1 MKKTLLNVIL
11 WYIGLILVICL
22 GVSRCEAQVKHEWD
36 VVELVSMDGMS
47 LKKWNTKSYTTIVDS
62 ILIISCKDSKILGL
76 LSHPQQGFF
85 DESDYR
91 VYKRKGEVTSIRDT
105 TGTIYRHE
113 YISPFYKNTLVIMV
127 DDVMGF
133 MMVHPNPQVGIV
145 FHNKKK

>member
-1 MKKTLLNVIL
+1 MSKKTFKIIL
-11 WYIGLILVICL
+11 WYVGLLCV
-22 GVSRCEAQVKHEWD
+22 GVMAASKCEAQIKQEWD
-36 VVELVSMDGMS
+36 VVELVSVDGIS
-47 LKKWNTKSYTTIVDS
+47 LKKWNTKSYITIVDS
-62 ILIISCKDSKILGL
+62 ILIISCKDVKILGL

-91 VYKRKGEVTSIRDT
+91 VYKRKGGITSIGDS

-113 YISPFYKNTLVIMV
+113 YVSPFYNNTLVIMV
-127 DDVMGF
+127 DDGIGF

>member
-1 MKKTLLNVIL
+1 MKKTPLNVIL
-11 WYIGLILVICL
+11 WYIGLILVIVL
-22 GVSRCEAQVKHEWD
+22 GVSTCEAQVKHEWD
-36 VVELVSMDGMS
+36 VVELVSMEGIS

-91 VYKRKGEVTSIRDT
+91 VYKRKGEVTSISDS

-113 YISPFYKNTLVIMV
+113 YVSPFYNNTLIIMV